1 MDPYRL
7 KARLKKLSLFSDVI
21 IQGLYAGNYRSIFR
35 GQGMDFQEVRDY
47 VPGDDIR
54 HIDWNVTS
62 RFGIPHT
69 KVFREEKE
77 LNLFIIVDSSL
88 SMDSGTGKYS
98 KTEMAEI
105 LFSIFSL
112 AALENGD
119 KVGALFFG
127 DTVHHSMSPKKGRTH
142 ILALIKNFSQYGHGQ
157 KGSDISLAL
166 RTTREIL
173 KRRSMCVLIS
183 DFRTQGFLSDLFLL
197 KAHHDL
203 MLIRINDKTDYDF
216 PDTGLLKLKD
226 PETGETLLAH
236 GRSMTFKTSYAS
248 DWEKNTIQLL
258 EETRKNKIPFLDIN
272 TDSDPVEEI
281 RSFFSARR
289 GKKL

>member
-7 KARLKKLSLFSDVI
+7 KARLKKLSLFSDII
-21 IQGLYAGNYRSIFR
+21 IQGLYAGNYKSLFR

-62 RFGIPHT
+62 RFGTPHT

-77 LNLFIIVDSSL
+77 LNLFLLVDSSL
-88 SMDSGTGKYS
+88 SMQSGTGIYTKS
-98 KTEMAEI
+98 EMAEI

-127 DTVHHSMSPKKGRTH
+127 ESVHHSISPRKGKTH
-142 ILALIKNFSQYGHGQ
+142 ILALIKNFSQHGHGK

-166 RTTREIL
+166 KTARELL
-173 KRRSMCVLIS
+173 KRRSMCILIS
-183 DFRTQGFLSDLFLL
+183 DFRSHGFLSDLFLL

-203 MLIRINDKTDYDF
+203 MLVRVTDKTDYELPF
-216 PDTGLLKLKD
+216 SGLVKLQD
-226 PETGETLLAH
+226 PETGEKLLAH
-236 GRSMTFKTSYAS
+236 GASQYFKNSYTKE
-248 DWEKNTIQLL
+248 WENSSALL
-258 EETRKNKIPFLDIN
+258 TEESRKNRIPLFEIS
-272 TDSDPVEEI
+272 TESDPVEEI
-281 RSFFSARR
+281 KRFFSIRK
-289 GKKL
+289 GKRL